1 MYRNILVAYDGS
13 RSGDEALRQ
22 AGDLG
27 SLCRSKIHLLAI
39 VNPAEAAL
47 AVEGMT
53 FVSEGEKNRIER
65 LLEDGAGRLRRRGL
79 VATAEMKVGS
89 PAAEIESVARGM
101 GADLI
106 VLGHRTRSTL
116 ARWLAGSVGVSVL
129 NHAPCSVLIAI
140 ESHRDEQH
148 DRGNLIRLRRGRPH
162 LHAVPD

>member
-53 FVSEGEKNRIER
+53 FVSEGEKSRIER
-65 LLEDGAGRLRRRGL
+65 LLANGANWLRRRGL
-79 VATAEMKVGS
+79 TATFEMKTGS
-89 PAAEIESVARGM
+89 PAVEIESIARGIN
-101 GADLI
+101 ADLI
-106 VLGHRTRSTL
+106 VLGHRTRSAL
-116 ARWLAGSVGVSVL
+116 ARWLAGSTGVSVL

-140 ESHRDEQH
+140 ETYRDQQRE
-148 DRGNLIRLRRGRPH
+148 RGNLIRFRRSRPH

>member
-1 MYRNILVAYDGS
+1 MYRSILVAYDGS
-13 RSGDEALRQ
+13 KSGDEALRQ

-53 FVSEGEKNRIER
+53 FVSEGEKSRIER
-65 LLEDGAGRLRRRGL
+65 LLEDGASWLRRRGL
-79 VATAEMKVGS
+79 VATFEMKIGS
-89 PAAEIESVARGM
+89 PAVEIESIARAM
-101 GADLI
+101 NADLI
-106 VLGHRTRSTL
+106 VLGHRTRSAL
-116 ARWLAGSVGVSVL
+116 ARWLAGSVGISVF

-140 ESHRDEQH
+140 ETQRGQQQNRD
-148 DRGNLIRLRRGRPH
+148 NLVRLRRGRSH